1 MFDYYMNTV
10 KTTNKISNGIIYI
23 YIYILFMF
31 AHSTI
36 IIKHKMGKIALFP
49 GILRNQTAK
58 KKSPCQ
64 AHY

>member
-31 AHSTI
+31 AHTYN
-36 IIKHKMGKIALFP
+36 HH
-49 GILRNQTAK
+49 
-58 KKSPCQ
+58 Q
-64 AHY
+64 A